1 MTTVDILFMTIISL
15 TSAAVIGWG
24 ARVLPAEK
32 WQILAAVP
40 GNKRDDGTWAGRN
53 LTYYGV
59 IVASAYTVSV
69 SIFLLLMSSTGASM
83 TAILIMTGLVLV
95 VCVPASKLLAIV
107 VEKKRHTFTV
117 GGASFVG
124 MIVAPWIWYAIREQ
138 TGSGTTVTVS
148 MAALAIAYAFG
159 EGFGRLAC
167 ISFGCCYGRRVADL
181 SPFWQ
186 KIFRRFHFTFTGQ
199 TKKIAYAHGWDGQP
213 VIPVQLITSVLYIA
227 AGLTGIAFFLNG
239 LAAPA
244 FLIPLMTTQLWR
256 VLSEFLRADFRGE
269 ERRLTAYQIMALA
282 TIPYAGAVALIF
294 GAPAPF
300 HPDIAAGLKALWR
313 PGVLLSVQLL
323 WLLIFLQTGRSM
335 VTGSRMSFFFHQDR
349 I

>member
-1 MTTVDILFMTIISL
+1 MTAVDILFMAILSL
-15 TSAAVIGWG
+15 ASAAVIGWG

-40 GNKRDDGTWAGRN
+40 GKKREDGTWSGRN

-59 IVASAYTVSV
+59 IVAGAYTVSV
-69 SIFLLLMSSTGASM
+69 SLFLLLMGAVGSSM
-83 TAILIMTGLVLV
+83 TAILIMAVLVLI

-117 GGASFVG
+117 GGASFAG
-124 MIVAPWIWYAIREQ
+124 LLVAPWIGYFIQEQ
-138 TGSGTTVTVS
+138 ASGPAVIVS

-186 KIFRRFHFTFTGQ
+186 KIFHRFHLIFTGR

-213 VIPVQLITSVLYIA
+213 VIPVQIITSALYVVT
-227 AGLTGIAFFLNG
+227 GLTGLAFFLNG

-244 FLIPLMTTQLWR
+244 FLIPLTATQLWR

-269 ERRLTAYQIMALA
+269 AHRLTAYQIMALA
-282 TIPYAGAVALIF
+282 TIPYAGAMALIF
-294 GAPAPF
+294 GPPAPF
-300 HPDIAAGLKALWR
+300 HPDIAAGLQVLWR
-313 PGVLLSVQLL
+313 PGVILSVQLL